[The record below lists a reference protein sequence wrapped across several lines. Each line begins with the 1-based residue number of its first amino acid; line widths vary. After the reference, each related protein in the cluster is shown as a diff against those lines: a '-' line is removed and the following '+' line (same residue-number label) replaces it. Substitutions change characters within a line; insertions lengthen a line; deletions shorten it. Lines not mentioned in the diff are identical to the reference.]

1 MRRKRGISF
10 GTMLMICLS
19 VAVLIGSAWVLG
31 RMGGS
36 EWTQFDAG
44 ELISAMHG
52 SLAATD
58 APVNT
63 PVPQAT
69 IKTTTVT
76 LAPAMPDGEK
86 TATQAPAYHSFTMTL
101 GGQLAFQSDVS
112 DSVFDINSKQFDYA
126 SVVQEIATQVY
137 ADLNICT
144 LPHLII
150 ENGGQYADVSTDS
163 QVLEAIKYLG
173 VDRVLM
179 NHGNVL
185 DKGEEGLDATLH
197 KLQEYGI
204 GYAGVR
210 NTDVDGNMAFY
221 TVNDVNIAILGYAES
236 VSSKTYENAM
246 QSESLS
252 MLDMNRAAED
262 IKNARNQGAD
272 VVLVSVWWGNAEQN
286 SVTDHQ
292 KDVARQLCQAGAD
305 VILGSGTDATLPV
318 EWMDAVDAGGQVRR
332 ALCVYSLGT
341 LLGEKRD
348 TRSQV
353 CSAFVHLRISVNS
366 ANGVVG
372 FDSVTYT
379 PTYTWKQEVDGKV
392 RFRVLPSTQAAPA
405 QMSQRQTEIMGRAL
419 TLITQVME
427 EGPAVMR
434 GQ

>member
-112 DSVFDINSKQFDYA
+112 DSVFDVNSKQFDYV

-221 TVNDVNIAILGYAES
+221 TVNDVNTELVFVNHGDPDAADSFVACLNDELGYKAFAPYSGTSYDLLAGDFVTVTEGKPIEKKAAS
-236 VSSKTYENAM
+236 HTRQTSPSFT
-246 QSESLS
+246 SLI
-252 MLDMNRAAED
+252 LAAE
-262 IKNARNQGAD
+262 KLLKLSR
-272 VVLVSVWWGNAEQN
+272 
-286 SVTDHQ
+286 
-292 KDVARQLCQAGAD
+292 
-305 VILGSGTDATLPV
+305 
-318 EWMDAVDAGGQVRR
+318 
-332 ALCVYSLGT
+332 SL
-341 LLGEKRD
+341 E
-348 TRSQV
+348 
-353 CSAFVHLRISVNS
+353 
-366 ANGVVG
+366 
-372 FDSVTYT
+372 
-379 PTYTWKQEVDGKV
+379 
-392 RFRVLPSTQAAPA
+392 
-405 QMSQRQTEIMGRAL
+405 GRANKEL
-419 TLITQVME
+419 NRYTEQINKIIEKME
-427 EGPAVMR
+427 E
-434 GQ
+434 